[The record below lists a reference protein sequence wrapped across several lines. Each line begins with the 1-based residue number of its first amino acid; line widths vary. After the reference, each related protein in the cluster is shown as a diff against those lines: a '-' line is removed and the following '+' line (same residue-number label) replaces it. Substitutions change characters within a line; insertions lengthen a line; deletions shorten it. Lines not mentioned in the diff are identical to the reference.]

1 MTGAD
6 ADEHHE
12 NPAAP
17 LSASALSGIRRLS
30 AMDTVRA
37 RISLAVDLGLLEPG
51 EWLPGNAQLAAAL
64 EVSEITVRRALVA
77 LCEEGILER
86 RRGRGGGTRVVD
98 APARSTV
105 RETEIYRAASAEVHD
120 LIDRRLVLECG
131 IAHLATRNATP
142 DQVEHLHALTEQMN
156 DAADWA
162 DFHKLDETFHL
173 AVAAATGIGAVQQE
187 YARLLRELYRYYLP
201 YPMQHLRESN
211 REHVQ
216 LVAALRNR
224 DAACAGDVAERHVA
238 TLHQD
243 MFVGLPHRETAEQQ
257 QD

>member
-1 MTGAD
+1 MTRAD
-6 ADEHHE
+6 AHDDD
-12 NPAAP
+12 PAAA

-98 APARSTV
+98 SPARSTV
-105 RETEIYRAASAEVHD
+105 REAEIYRAASAEVHD
-120 LIDRRLVLECG
+120 LIDRRVVLECG
-131 IAHLATRNATP
+131 IAHLATRNAAP
-142 DQVEHLHALTEQMN
+142 EDVAHLHELTERMN

-173 AVAAATGIGAVQQE
+173 AVAAATGISAVQQD

-201 YPMQHLRESN
+201 YPMKHLRESN
-211 REHVQ
+211 RDHLE
-216 LVAALRNR
+216 LVAAVR
-224 DAACAGDVAERHVA
+224 DGDPASAADIAQRHVA

-243 MFVGLPHRETAEQQ
+243 MFVGL
-257 QD
+257 